1 MENLSREKQIEEIA
15 KIIVTGCN
23 EGCCEECKHS
33 EGVLYPDCVP
43 QFTAEALYNAG
54 YRKIVQCKDCEHFYQ
69 VGDVRICRHW
79 NYHST
84 KDDAYCSFAKMKGGA
99 E

>member
-1 MENLSREKQIEEIA
+1 MSREKQIEEMA
-15 KIIVTGCN
+15 KIIDKYGRGLVDY
-23 EGCCEECKHS
+23 ECR
-33 EGVLYPDCVP
+33 EL
-43 QFTAEALYNAG
+43 AEALYNAE
-54 YRKIVQCKDCEHFYQ
+54 YRKQSEVVRCKDCEHFYQ

-84 KDDAYCSFAKMKGGA
+84 KDDAYCSCAKMKGGT

>member
-1 MENLSREKQIEEIA
+1 MDLTCSRE
-15 KIIVTGCN
+15 II
-23 EGCCEECKHS
+23 CKNFPNKCDICRATSDLIDNYHCYTS
-33 EGVLYPDCVP
+33 KDLVEVV
-43 QFTAEALYNAG
+43 
-54 YRKIVQCKDCEHFYQ
+54 RCKDCEHFYQ
-69 VGDVRICRHW
+69 VGDVMMCRHW

>member
-1 MENLSREKQIEEIA
+1 MPRYIDVD
-15 KIIVTGCN
+15 KIRLMAIGAVDGDCDVIVSLRDVRNAILQT
-23 EGCCEECKHS
+23 
-33 EGVLYPDCVP
+33 P
-43 QFTAEALYNAG
+43 AEDVVEVV
-54 YRKIVQCKDCEHFYQ
+54 RCKDCEHFYQ

-84 KDDAYCSFAKMKGGA
+84 KDDAYCSCAKMKGGA